1 MRLMLVDARARSA
14 AALAGLMV
22 IAVLLLG
29 IYLGGHPSDL
39 PGFLQKL
46 TAGQQSTV
54 LDQAVDDVV
63 NDYYVPL
70 KRSTLDDNSLTGLVA
85 GLGDRFSSYLT
96 PEEYHDFTTS
106 AAQQFQGVGLT
117 VLGNKLGLQVGE
129 VFAGSPAAKAG
140 IGSGDIITTVNG
152 QSLAGKTEAAGSA
165 LIKGRA
171 GTTVVLGIRHA
182 GHVRQVR
189 VTRAEVVVPVVGSV
203 MRTYGGKKIAD
214 VALATFSSGA
224 HAEVREAID
233 KLLGEGAKGIVF
245 DLRDNGGGLVTEARL
260 IASIFL
266 PDGPIVTTRGRTQP
280 TVTLTAVGDA
290 IPSSIPVAVLVNRNT
305 ASAAEIV
312 SGALQDR
319 HRATIV
325 GTHTFGKGVFQEVT
339 PLSNGGA
346 LDITVGEYFLPSG
359 RNLGGGG
366 IKEGAGIT
374 PDVSVTATPSAGTD
388 PALQAGLRVVAAKLK

>member
-1 MRLMLVDARARSA
+1 MLADARARSA
-14 AALAGLMV
+14 ALLAALMV

-29 IYLGGHPSDL
+29 IWLGGHPQDL
-39 PGFLQKL
+39 PGFLRNL
-46 TAGQQSTV
+46 SGSQSSV
-54 LDQAVDDVV
+54 LDQAADEVLH
-63 NDYYVPL
+63 DYYVPL
-70 KRSTLDDNSLTGLVA
+70 QRSTLDDHSLAGLVA

-96 PEEYHDFTTS
+96 PQEYHDFTTS
-106 AAQQFQGVGLT
+106 AAQQFQGIGLT
-117 VLGNKLGLQVGE
+117 VLSNKLGLEVTS

-140 IGSGDIITTVNG
+140 IKPGDVITTADG
-152 QSLAGKTEAAGSA
+152 KSLAGKSEDAGSA
-165 LIKGRA
+165 LIKGKA
-171 GTTVVLGIRHA
+171 GTAVTLGIRHA
-182 GHVRQVR
+182 GHVRRVT
-189 VTRAEVVVPVVGSV
+189 VTRAEVVIPVVASA
-203 MRTYGGKKIAD
+203 MRTYAGKKIAD

-224 HAEVREAID
+224 HAEVRTAID
-233 KLLGEGAKGIVF
+233 KLLRQGARGIVF
-245 DLRDNGGGLVTEARL
+245 DLRHNGGGLVVEARL

-290 IPSSIPVAVLVNRNT
+290 IPTSIPVAVLVDKDT

-325 GTHTFGKGVFQEVT
+325 GTHTFGKGVFQEVS

-366 IKEGAGIT
+366 IKQGAGIT
-374 PDVSVTATPSAGTD
+374 PDVPVAAQATAKTD
-388 PALQAGLRVVAAKLK
+388 PALTEGLRVVAGKLK

>member
-1 MRLMLVDARARSA
+1 MRLMLADARARSA
-14 AALAGLMV
+14 AALAFLMV
-22 IAVLLLG
+22 LAVLLVG

-39 PGFLQKL
+39 PGFLQNL
-46 TAGQQSTV
+46 SGSQPTV
-54 LDQAVDDVV
+54 VDQAITELMH
-63 NDYYVPL
+63 DYYVPIS
-70 KRSTLDDNSLTGLVA
+70 RSTLDDHSLAGLVA

-96 PEEYHDFTTS
+96 PKEYHDFTTS
-106 AAQQFQGVGLT
+106 AAQQFEGIGVT
-117 VLGNKLGLQVGE
+117 VLSNKLGLE
-129 VFAGSPAAKAG
+129 ITHVFGGSPAAKAG
-140 IGSGDIITTVNG
+140 LVTGDVITTAG
-152 QSLAGKTEAAGSA
+152 GKSLAGKTEAAGSA
-165 LIKGRA
+165 LIKGKS
-171 GTTVVLGIRHA
+171 GTAIVLGVSHA
-182 GHVRQVR
+182 GHVRDVS
-189 VTRAEVVVPVVGSV
+189 VTRAEVHIPVVASA
-203 MRTYGGKKIAD
+203 MRTYMNKKIAD
-214 VALATFSSGA
+214 IALATFTSGA
-224 HAEVREAID
+224 HAEVRAAVD
-233 KLLGEGAKGIVF
+233 RLLRQGARGVVF
-245 DLRDNGGGLVTEARL
+245 DLRHNGGGLVVEARL

-290 IPSSIPVAVLVNRNT
+290 IPSTIPVAVLVDRGT

-366 IKEGAGIT
+366 IKQGAGIT
-374 PDVSVTATPSAGTD
+374 PDVPVTGQPKPGSD
-388 PALQAGLRVVAAKLK
+388 PALTAGLGVVAAKLK